1 MDAFECGTHHQG
13 ARVRHIK
20 ELGALEKQERPQS
33 LAGAEEAIA
42 HGRDEPSAIARNQ
55 AIEKC
60 IDLGRRRPEEAFE
73 ARKVG

>member
-1 MDAFECGTHHQG
+1 MDAFERGTHHQG

-42 HGRDEPSAIARNQ
+42 HGRDKRSAIARNQ
-55 AIEKC
+55 AIEKS
-60 IDLGRRRPEEAFE
+60 IDLGCGRSEQSFE